1 MTGSRRRP
9 VLLVAA
15 LSLSMSVSVSAA
27 SVEAQ
32 TPAAGKGVDSGLP
45 AGASAELKK
54 LADQAQDARSA
65 GRLDEAVRLYWQAI
79 EMEPTWTSGWW
90 SLGTMLYSLER
101 FEEARDMFRRVVGLA
116 PDDANSWA
124 LKGLC
129 EFELK
134 SYDRALSDLQR
145 ARLLGLENK
154 EIEHVAG
161 YHLGTL
167 LTRYEQYEAS
177 LELLADLTRQGN
189 ESASLVEALGLSV
202 LRLPY
207 LPNELPARQR
217 EMVLMAGRATKHWAH
232 GRREPARLGFEELL
246 LRYPEERNVHY
257 AFGVFLLREDQD
269 RALQLFERE
278 LEINPYHVES
288 MLQIALERIVRG
300 DLDEAKELAEKAV
313 ELAPQNAAGQNTLGR
328 VLLQTGDVE
337 GAIEHLERGVA
348 IAPTSRQMRFELAR
362 AYTRAG
368 RTEDAAREREEF
380 RKLDEAERA
389 RASGTPMGGDLG
401 RQAGGQ
407 APE

>member
-1 MTGSRRRP
+1 VARR
-9 VLLVAA
+9 AE
-15 LSLSMSVSVSAA
+15 
-27 SVEAQ
+27 EAR
-32 TPAAGKGVDSGLP
+32 A
-45 AGASAELKK
+45 
-54 LADQAQDARSA
+54 A
-65 GRLDEAVRLYWQAI
+65 GRLDESVRLYWRAI
-79 EMEPTWTSGWW
+79 EMQPEWTPGWW

-101 FEEARDMFRRVVGLA
+101 FEEARDMFRRVVGAA
-116 PDDANSWA
+116 PEDANSWA

-129 EFELK
+129 ELELR

-145 ARLLGLENK
+145 ARLMGLENK

-167 LTRYEQYEAS
+167 LTRYEQYETS

-207 LPNELPARQR
+207 LPAELPTRYR
-217 EMVLMAGRATKHWAH
+217 EMVLMAGRATKHWSH
-232 GRREPARLGFEELL
+232 GRREPARAGFEELL
-246 LRYPEERNVHY
+246 LRFPDERNVHY

-269 RALQLFERE
+269 RALQQFQRE
-278 LEINPYHVES
+278 IEINPYHVES
-288 MLQIALERIVRG
+288 MLQIALEKMVRG
-300 DLDEAKELAEKAV
+300 DLEEAKQLAEKAV
-313 ELAPQNAAGQNTLGR
+313 VLAPQVAAGQNTLGR
-328 VLLQTGDVE
+328 ILLQTGDVE

-380 RKLDEAERA
+380 RRLDEAQRA
-389 RASGTPMGGDLG
+389 GGAGAPMGAGLD
-401 RQAGGQ
+401 RQAGEQ

>member
-1 MTGSRRRP
+1 MKRR
-9 VLLVAA
+9 LHCFALSVAA
-15 LSLSMSVSVSAA
+15 LALAGTTPMAAAQSSGTSADA
-27 SVEAQ
+27 
-32 TPAAGKGVDSGLP
+32 LP
-45 AGASAELKK
+45 AGASAEFKK
-54 LADQAQDARSA
+54 LATGAEEARAA

-79 EMEPTWTSGWW
+79 EKEPTWTPGWW
-90 SLGTMLYSLER
+90 SLGTILYSLER
-101 FEEARDMFRRVVGLA
+101 FEEARDVFRRVVGAA
-116 PDDANSWA
+116 PEDANSWA
-124 LKGLC
+124 FKGLC
-129 EFELK
+129 ELELR

-145 ARLLGLENK
+145 ARLLGLQNR

-161 YHLGTL
+161 YHLATL

-177 LELLADLTRQGN
+177 LELLSELTRQGN

-207 LPNELPARQR
+207 LPAELPTRLR

-232 GRREPARLGFEELL
+232 GRRDPARHGFEELL
-246 LRYPEERNVHY
+246 LRFPEERNVHY
-257 AFGVFLLREDQD
+257 AFGVFLLREDQE
-269 RALQLFERE
+269 RAIQEFQRE

-288 MLQIALERIVRG
+288 MLQIALEKVVRG
-300 DLDEAKELAEKAV
+300 DLEEARQLAEKAV
-313 ELAPQNAAGQNTLGR
+313 ELAPQNGAGQNTLGR

-337 GAIEHLERGVA
+337 GAIEHLEQGVA

-380 RKLDEAERA
+380 RRLDEAQRA
-389 RASGTPMGGDLG
+389 RDAGTGTGGPDG
-401 RQAGGQ
+401 QSGGQ